1 MNFCFTGFK
10 SGTICTGDAMAQLH
24 GEVGGLGQ
32 AGLGMMGM
40 IFVVAMVY
48 VFRKTA

>member
-24 GEVGGLGQ
+24 GEVGGLGHV
-32 AGLGMMGM
+32 GLGIMGV
-40 IFVVAMVY
+40 IFVAAMIY
-48 VFRKTA
+48 VFRNPA